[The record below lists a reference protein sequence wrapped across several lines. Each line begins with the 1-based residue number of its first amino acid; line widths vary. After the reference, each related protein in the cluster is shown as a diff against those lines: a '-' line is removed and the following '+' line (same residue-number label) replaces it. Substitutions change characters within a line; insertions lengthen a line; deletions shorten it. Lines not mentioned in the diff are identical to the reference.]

1 MNAVPATPSAPTPE
15 TNSDLD
21 ECEVLL
27 KRAIE
32 MVRGPARASRAAG
45 SLPDTNTA
53 TPLSSTRGPPPRPK
67 AASTSVDSD
76 GELDECGILL
86 ERAIEMVHGRAES
99 AGSPA
104 ELVPPALI
112 HPPPLNFVAASVEVE
127 SDLDECEVLL
137 KVRGPK
143 GGYREPPRT
152 STESNTV
159 PAAPGKSLF
168 ASEAGMSQLDEC
180 EAMTMTEFA
189 SAEWN
194 GHNGLHV
201 EQGAEALN
209 LCKIIDQTERDQ
221 SADRTRID
229 DAIVRAEK
237 EIARLEQRQ
246 LAPEQL
252 REETL
257 AICDRA
263 VLVTREV
270 REHMQRR
277 ALAAKRMQ
285 DRVNDIFRQRSSFAI
300 SDSEDKSLRKH
311 FMGLLERAETSA
323 LIDHLCDAVEVGN
336 TACAE
341 LIRFEFQCRDDRHE
355 FRSMFEAIVAKLCSE
370 DPVEMRKR
378 LVNIYKAIKKV
389 DARIANLLQ

>member
-1 MNAVPATPSAPTPE
+1 MNAVPATPFAPTPE
-15 TNSDLD
+15 ANSDLD

-53 TPLSSTRGPPPRPK
+53 TPLSSTRGHPPRPK

-76 GELDECGILL
+76 GELEECGILL

-143 GGYREPPRT
+143 GGYGEPPRT

-257 AICDRA
+257 AIRDRA

-270 REHMQRR
+270 REHMQIR

-285 DRVNDIFRQRSSFAI
+285 DRVNDIFRQRSRFAI

-355 FRSMFEAIVAKLCSE
+355 FRSRFEAIVAKLCPE
-370 DPVEMRKR
+370 VPVEMHKR
-378 LVNIYKAIKKV
+378 LVSIYKAIEKV

>member
-1 MNAVPATPSAPTPE
+1 MNAVPATPFAPTPE
-15 TNSDLD
+15 ANSDLD

-53 TPLSSTRGPPPRPK
+53 TPLSSTRGHPPRPK

-112 HPPPLNFVAASVEVE
+112 HPPPLNFIAPLVEVE
-127 SDLDECEVLL
+127 SDLDECEALL
-137 KVRGPK
+137 RVRGPK
-143 GGYREPPRT
+143 GGYGEPNN
-152 STESNTV
+152 SNNSLSV
-159 PAAPGKSLF
+159 HSAPGKSLF

-180 EAMTMTEFA
+180 KATTVTEFA

-194 GHNGLHV
+194 GHNGRHV

-257 AICDRA
+257 AIRDRV
-263 VLVTREV
+263 VLITREV
-270 REHMQRR
+270 RKHMQRR
-277 ALAAKRMQ
+277 ALAAKRVQ
-285 DRVNDIFRQRSSFAI
+285 DRVNGIFRQRSRFAI

-341 LIRFEFQCRDDRHE
+341 LIRFEFQCRHDRHE
-355 FRSMFEAIVAKLCSE
+355 FRPRFEAIVAKLCPE
-370 DPVEMRKR
+370 DPVE
-378 LVNIYKAIKKV
+378 
-389 DARIANLLQ
+389 

>member
-1 MNAVPATPSAPTPE
+1 MNAVPAAPSAPTSE
-15 TNSDLD
+15 ANSDLD

-45 SLPDTNTA
+45 T
-53 TPLSSTRGPPPRPK
+53 
-67 AASTSVDSD
+67 STSVDSD
-76 GELDECGILL
+76 GELDECGVLL
-86 ERAIEMVHGRAES
+86 GRAIEMVHGTAES

-104 ELVPPALI
+104 ALVAPALI
-112 HPPPLNFVAASVEVE
+112 HLPPPNSVQALVEAE
-127 SDLDECEVLL
+127 SDLDECEALL
-137 KVRGPK
+137 RVRGPK
-143 GGYREPPRT
+143 GGYGAPPKT
-152 STESNTV
+152 PTESNNSV
-159 PAAPGKSLF
+159 PVHSAPGKSLF

-180 EAMTMTEFA
+180 ETMTVTEFA
-189 SAEWN
+189 SVEWK
-194 GHNGLHV
+194 GHDGLHV
-201 EQGAEALN
+201 GQGAQALN
-209 LCKIIDQTERDQ
+209 LYKIIDQTERDQ
-221 SADRTRID
+221 SADGTRID

-252 REETL
+252 REETV
-257 AICDRA
+257 AIRDRA
-263 VLVTREV
+263 VLITREM
-270 REHMQRR
+270 RKQMQRR
-277 ALAAKRMQ
+277 ALAAKRVQ
-285 DRVNDIFRQRSSFAI
+285 DRMSDIFRQRSRFAI

-311 FMGLLERAETSA
+311 FMGLLERTETSA

-355 FRSMFEAIVAKLCSE
+355 FRPRFEAIVAKLCPE

-378 LVNIYKAIKKV
+378 LVNIYKAIEKV
-389 DARIANLLQ
+389 DTRIANLLQ

>member
-1 MNAVPATPSAPTPE
+1 MNAVSATPSAPRAE
-15 TNSDLD
+15 TNSDPN

-32 MVRGPARASRAAG
+32 MVSGPARASRAAG

-53 TPLSSTRGPPPRPK
+53 TPLSSTRGPPPLPK
-67 AASTSVDSD
+67 ASTSVDSD

-143 GGYREPPRT
+143 GGYGEPPRT

-194 GHNGLHV
+194 GHDGLHV
-201 EQGAEALN
+201 EQVAEALN

-221 SADRTRID
+221 SADGTRID
-229 DAIVRAEK
+229 DAIVRAKK

-257 AICDRA
+257 AIRDRA

-270 REHMQRR
+270 REHMQ
-277 ALAAKRMQ
+277 
-285 DRVNDIFRQRSSFAI
+285 I
-300 SDSEDKSLRKH
+300 
-311 FMGLLERAETSA
+311 
-323 LIDHLCDAVEVGN
+323 
-336 TACAE
+336 
-341 LIRFEFQCRDDRHE
+341 
-355 FRSMFEAIVAKLCSE
+355 
-370 DPVEMRKR
+370 
-378 LVNIYKAIKKV
+378 
-389 DARIANLLQ
+389 